1 MFKRAQNFW
10 VVGLAGVWGAFWCIS
25 PCLGQQS
32 GTISLVPVGVV
43 GGNPPGT
50 VIDGSSIT
58 LEHGGTVVEFEVRA
72 TWTGLADIQS
82 ARVDCTAGCRNGVG
96 APLSI
101 YHYEA
106 RPISGAYEGAYV
118 SVNVCL
124 NNGRAGCDE
133 KNGQP
138 ACDLSTEG
146 PCVVNTD
153 YVFSNSGSYQNFYI
167 QYRLGS
173 TDLVLQNVAGAP
185 VPQLGDYAGTVLL
198 NIPASAF
205 GDYEVGFVLNSSRE
219 TAIRNGVSYLDVTVT
234 PAEISILSNP
244 CAGVQCALTTE
255 PCLANRPTILADG
268 SCACVVAPVAD
279 HAPCPAD
286 MDPCTQDVCLA
297 GVCEH
302 PDVECGEGRVCDA
315 LTGLCHGPLGEGR
328 MGLFPVGVLGGG
340 DFDVNGDR
348 LVLYETD
355 VVVELEVRAQWTGLL
370 GLAQLHVE
378 CPGNCG
384 NGAGGALSLFNIA
397 GGLPPS
403 LYLAT
408 DVCLYSQRPGCP
420 ASGQPASGQAPCEAA
435 NPGDGPCVENPR
447 FLFTA
452 DPRSPVFGVYFSP
465 ILGIC
470 EAFAVNGSAGGGIAF
485 HGENEYFATLLVY
498 VPPYAHGTYTIELG
512 SDELSTYLAN
522 EHTVPLPITLSP
534 AIIEIFDPCLDTI
547 CTPSREECRE
557 TVRSKVDGHTCECV
571 EQVVENGTPCADDGR
586 DDTLDRCIAG
596 ACYHLSAPQLLNH
609 PELQDTGKR

>member
-1 MFKRAQNFW
+1 MFKRAQNFG
-10 VVGLAGVWGAFWCIS
+10 VVGLAGVWGAFLCIS

-58 LEHGGTVVEFEVRA
+58 LEHGGAVVEFEVRA
-72 TWTGLADIQS
+72 TWTGQADAQS

-106 RPISGAYEGAYV
+106 RPITGAYEGAYV

-167 QYRLGS
+167 QYPLGS
-173 TDLVLQNVAGAP
+173 TDLVLQNAAGAP

-234 PAEISILSNP
+234 LAEISILSNP
-244 CAGVQCALTTE
+244 CAGVQCAPTTE
-255 PCLANRPTILADG
+255 PCLANRPAILADE

-279 HAPCPAD
+279 EAPCPVD
-286 MDPCTQDVCLA
+286 TNPCTQDVCLA

-302 PDVECGEGRVCDA
+302 PPLECPDGKTCDP
-315 LTGLCHGPLGEGR
+315 LTGFCFGTHGTGH
-328 MGLFPVGVLGGG
+328 MGIYPVGVLGGG
-340 DFDVNGDR
+340 DFEVDGER
-348 LVLYETD
+348 LVLYETN

-370 GLAQLHVE
+370 GSAQLHVE
-378 CPGNCG
+378 CPGHCG
-384 NGAGGALSLFNIA
+384 NGTGGSLSLFNFA
-397 GGLPPS
+397 GGLPRS

-408 DVCLYSQRPGCP
+408 EVCLYSQRPGCP
-420 ASGQPASGQAPCEAA
+420 ASGQPASGEVPC
-435 NPGDGPCVENPR
+435 NSGDPNDGPCVKNPR
-447 FLFTA
+447 FLFSDHPQPALWAIAFLPTFNA
-452 DPRSPVFGVYFSP
+452 
-465 ILGIC
+465 C
-470 EAFAVNGSAGGGIAF
+470 EGSATLGAPGGVAF
-485 HGENEYFATLLVY
+485 NGANEYFATLLVY

-522 EHTVPLPITLSP
+522 EHIVPLPITLSP